1 MKIFIGADMEGITGV
16 VDRTHVDSSHGEY
29 GRFCKLMTADMNAAV
44 EGAFAGGADEVVIT
58 DGHGSKTNILVE
70 ELDKRALLNTGSP
83 TALSMVTGIDA
94 GADGAFFVGY
104 HARVG
109 TTQAILSH
117 TISGGKVAGIWLNGR
132 PAGEIGLNASVC
144 GYFNVP
150 LLMVSSDAA
159 GCAEGLEW
167 VPGIETSITKK
178 AHGRYAAECLLP
190 AATHDLIRSAAERA
204 VKRLREGKAP
214 ASLKTSTPV
223 EIVLALVNVAMADT
237 AALLPGAE
245 RVDANRIKIVA
256 DDLLV
261 AYKKLRSAILLAR
274 G

>member
-29 GRFCKLMTADMNAAV
+29 GRFCKLMTADVNAAI
-44 EGAFAGGADEVVIT
+44 EGAFLGGADEVVVT

-70 ELDKRALLNTGSP
+70 ELDKRSRLNTGSP
-83 TALSMVTGIDA
+83 TALSMVTGIDE
-94 GADGAFFVGY
+94 GADGAFFIGY

-144 GYFNVP
+144 GYFGVP
-150 LLMVSSDAA
+150 LLMVASDAA
-159 GCAEGLEW
+159 GCKEGLEW
-167 VPGIETSITKK
+167 APGIETAVTKK

-190 AATHDLIRSAAERA
+190 AATHELIRSGAERA

-214 ASLKTSTPV
+214 AALKTSTPV
-223 EIVLALVNVAMADT
+223 EVILELVNVAMADT
-237 AALLPGAE
+237 AAMIPGVE
-245 RVDANRIKIVA
+245 RVNPNQVKIVA
-256 DDLLV
+256 DDLV
-261 AYKKLRSAILLAR
+261 MAYKKMRSAIVIAR
-274 G
+274 A